1 MSNEKRA
8 HNPNGDDAEREIF
21 MLKNMQISGVALV
34 PRGANN
40 RFFVLAKNAA
50 GDQRA
55 MKINPAVKAAA
66 LPAIRECVDKVSS
79 MYALVSGAEEDASAE
94 DASELASFFK
104 MLSEETGQYADKF
117 GKKKKPPAEMD
128 KTAAAEGTATDAA
141 TTVDKAGKKFSA
153 STKRE
158 IETAFG
164 ALKKLL
170 ESAESD
176 AGNSAAAS
184 AANAGA
190 DTSAANAGVAKAIEQ
205 AVADGVKTGVAA
217 ALAASLAK
225 TAPTP
230 PAPAPETQTR
240 VITPPSGIEQGSGA
254 GAKPPTVDLF
264 AAADFGAAYSKH
276 IASTGKN

>member
-1 MSNEKRA
+1 VSNDKRA
-8 HNPNGDDAEREIF
+8 HNPNGDDTEREIF

-128 KTAAAEGTATDAA
+128 KTADAEGTATDAA
-141 TTVDKAGKKFSA
+141 TAVDKAGKKFS
-153 STKRE
+153 SHSKRQIDE
-158 IETAFG
+158 LFAAAK
-164 ALKKLL
+164 ALK
-170 ESAESD
+170 D
-176 AGNSAAAS
+176 AADEAHADGTPPPATNAS
-184 AANAGA
+184 A
-190 DTSAANAGVAKAIEQ
+190 SNAGVAKSIER
-205 AVADGVKTGVAA
+205 AVADGVQAGVAA

-225 TAPTP
+225 AAPAP
-230 PAPAPETQTR
+230 PAPASETQTR

-264 AAADFGAAYSKH
+264 AAADFGAAYTRH

>member
-8 HNPNGDDAEREIF
+8 HNPNGDDTEREIF

-40 RFFVLAKNAA
+40 RFFVLAKNA

-128 KTAAAEGTATDAA
+128 KTVAAEGTATDAA

-158 IETAFG
+158 IETAYG

-176 AGNSAAAS
+176 AGNNAAAS
-184 AANAGA
+184 TANAGA
-190 DTSAANAGVAKAIEQ
+190 DTSASNAGVAKSIEQ
-205 AVADGVKTGVAA
+205 AVADGVKAGVAA

-225 TAPTP
+225 AAPPP
-230 PAPAPETQTR
+230 PALAPETQTR
-240 VITPPSGIEQGSGA
+240 VITPPSGIEQGSGTS
-254 GAKPPTVDLF
+254 AKTPAIDLF
-264 AAADFGAAYSKH
+264 AAADFGAAYTRH